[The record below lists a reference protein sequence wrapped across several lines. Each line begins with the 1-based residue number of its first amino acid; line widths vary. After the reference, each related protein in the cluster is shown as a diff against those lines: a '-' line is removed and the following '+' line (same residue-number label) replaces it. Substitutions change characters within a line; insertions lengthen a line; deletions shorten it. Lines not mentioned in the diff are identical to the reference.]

1 MRRLDR
7 TISMRNKVETRLKKC
22 KKGGKTAIFLLVD
35 SENFNST
42 SSVEKMAKELL
53 KASKTMKD
61 FYPVILVGGSSATD
75 QMGMDRAVRIL
86 RRKTKLDSEIPTAS
100 MPDIIFMLLIFFMVT
115 TVLREYSGLPISL
128 PKAKRIEKLKSKRH
142 TSHIW
147 VSKDGLISI
156 EDKLY
161 ASDGIRHVMY
171 EKRVADPQLVVSL
184 KADERAKM
192 GLISSIH
199 TELRK
204 ADALKLNYS
213 TKTAVD

>member
-1 MRRLDR
+1 M
-7 TISMRNKVETRLKKC
+7 KV
-22 KKGGKTAIFLLVD
+22 D
-35 SENFNST
+35 
-42 SSVEKMAKELL
+42 
-53 KASKTMKD
+53 
-61 FYPVILVGGSSATD
+61 
-75 QMGMDRAVRIL
+75 
-86 RRKTKLDSEIPTAS
+86 RKTKLDTEIPTAS

-171 EKRVADPQLVVSL
+171 EKRVTNPQLVISL

-192 GLISSIH
+192 GLISAIH
-199 TELRK
+199 GELRK

-213 TKTAVD
+213 SKTAVD

>member
-1 MRRLDR
+1 M
-7 TISMRNKVETRLKKC
+7 KV
-22 KKGGKTAIFLLVD
+22 
-35 SENFNST
+35 N
-42 SSVEKMAKELL
+42 
-53 KASKTMKD
+53 
-61 FYPVILVGGSSATD
+61 
-75 QMGMDRAVRIL
+75 
-86 RRKTKLDSEIPTAS
+86 RKTKLETEIPTAS

-128 PKAKRIEKLKSKRH
+128 PKAKRIEKLTSKRH

-161 ASDGIRHVMY
+161 SSDGIRHVMY
-171 EKRVADPQLVVSL
+171 EKRVADPQLVISL

-192 GLISSIH
+192 GLISAIH
-199 TELRK
+199 GELRK

-213 TKTAVD
+213 SKTAVD

>member
-1 MRRLDR
+1 M
-7 TISMRNKVETRLKKC
+7 KV
-22 KKGGKTAIFLLVD
+22 
-35 SENFNST
+35 N
-42 SSVEKMAKELL
+42 
-53 KASKTMKD
+53 
-61 FYPVILVGGSSATD
+61 
-75 QMGMDRAVRIL
+75 
-86 RRKTKLDSEIPTAS
+86 RKTKLDTEIPTAS

-128 PKAKRIEKLKSKRH
+128 PKAKRIEKLSSKRH

-171 EKRVADPQLVVSL
+171 EKRVADPQLVISL

-192 GLISSIH
+192 GLISAIH
-199 TELRK
+199 GELRK

-213 TKTAVD
+213 SKTAVD

>member
-1 MRRLDR
+1 M
-7 TISMRNKVETRLKKC
+7 KLK
-22 KKGGKTAIFLLVD
+22 
-35 SENFNST
+35 
-42 SSVEKMAKELL
+42 
-53 KASKTMKD
+53 
-61 FYPVILVGGSSATD
+61 
-75 QMGMDRAVRIL
+75 
-86 RRKTKLDSEIPTAS
+86 RKTQLKSEIPTAS

-156 EDKLY
+156 QDRLY
-161 ASDGIRHVMY
+161 DSDGIRHVMY
-171 EKRVADPQLVVSL
+171 EKRVSDPQLVVSL

-192 GLISSIH
+192 GLISAIH
-199 TELRK
+199 IELRK

>member
-1 MRRLDR
+1 
-7 TISMRNKVETRLKKC
+7 
-22 KKGGKTAIFLLVD
+22 
-35 SENFNST
+35 
-42 SSVEKMAKELL
+42 
-53 KASKTMKD
+53 MK
-61 FYPVILVGGSSATD
+61 IN
-75 QMGMDRAVRIL
+75 
-86 RRKTKLDSEIPTAS
+86 RKTKLETEIPTAS

-128 PKAKRIEKLKSKRH
+128 PKAKRIEKLTSKRH

-147 VSKDGLISI
+147 VSKDGLISV

-171 EKRVADPQLVVSL
+171 EKRVADPQLVISL

-192 GLISSIH
+192 GLISAIH
-199 TELRK
+199 GELRK

-213 TKTAVD
+213 SKTAVD

>member
-1 MRRLDR
+1 MQ
-7 TISMRNKVETRLKKC
+7 
-22 KKGGKTAIFLLVD
+22 
-35 SENFNST
+35 FN
-42 SSVEKMAKELL
+42 
-53 KASKTMKD
+53 
-61 FYPVILVGGSSATD
+61 
-75 QMGMDRAVRIL
+75 
-86 RRKTKLDSEIPTAS
+86 RKTKLDTEIPTAS

-171 EKRVADPQLVVSL
+171 EKRIADPQLVISL

-192 GLISSIH
+192 GLISAIH
-199 TELRK
+199 GELRK

-213 TKTAVD
+213 SKTAVD